1 MEKRGRRRRKTQE
14 IGRYKNLRIK
24 WQKEARTWEAAEKK
38 ICVSDLIVPIR
49 KFGRK
54 NNLNKLNYP
63 LKKSKHYL
71 SSEMYYI
78 QILEIQ
84 HALLRYWEVGEHFC
98 FSEH

>member
-71 SSEMYYI
+71 KALTDH
-78 QILEIQ
+78 LEGGSRVYSFD
-84 HALLRYWEVGEHFC
+84 LYW
-98 FSEH
+98 